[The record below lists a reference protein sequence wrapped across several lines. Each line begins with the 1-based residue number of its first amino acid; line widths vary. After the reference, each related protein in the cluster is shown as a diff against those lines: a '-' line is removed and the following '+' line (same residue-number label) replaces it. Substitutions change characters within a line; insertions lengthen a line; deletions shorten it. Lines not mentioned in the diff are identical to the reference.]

1 MATGHSS
8 MRFVPVSCFM
18 YRCEEAKACDKWST
32 YVKIELNESLVHL
45 RKRFAINDYG
55 GFKTKAAEKGIGKLD
70 FLLGVKHK
78 KPDPPEFPNGRLYM
92 ATTEDE
98 WAIYKEFLFGIE
110 GKEYELVGRS
120 IFDLSDQIKDKGK
133 IFSARLHYPV
143 DVTEVVSGLNNP
155 VGIAFKA
162 GLLLIAELGEK

>member
-1 MATGHSS
+1 MHPISYPGLRWVIMATGHSS
-8 MRFVPVSCFM
+8 IRFVPVSCFM

-78 KPDPPEFPNGRLYM
+78 KPDPQEFPNGRLYT

-120 IFDLSDQIKDKGK
+120 IFDLSD
-133 IFSARLHYPV
+133 L
-143 DVTEVVSGLNNP
+143 
-155 VGIAFKA
+155 
-162 GLLLIAELGEK
+162 